1 MPDPFIMVAPNGA
14 RRTKADHPAL
24 PVTLPEIVD
33 TARTC
38 FAAGAHG
45 LHLHVREASGA
56 HSLDAGRYRE
66 TLDELARAVPDMR
79 LQITTEAVG
88 LYSVAQQLDCLE
100 QVRPGWASIAVRETA
115 RDMDLA
121 PRVYAACADMGCD
134 VQHILYDTDD
144 IALVKDWQA
153 RGIIHPDQSSVLF
166 VLGRYS
172 PGQVSDPSDLA
183 PFLAAL
189 PDAPDWMLCAFGP
202 QEHACLIHAAKHG
215 GNLRVGFENS
225 LVDANG
231 APHANN
237 AASVAALVHSLE
249 SASS

>member
-14 RRTKADHPAL
+14 RRTKADHLAL

-45 LHLHVREASGA
+45 LHLHVRDASGA

-144 IALVKDWQA
+144 IALLKDWQA

-172 PGQVSDPSDLA
+172 AGQVSAPSDLA

>member
-45 LHLHVREASGA
+45 LHLHVRDASGA

-144 IALVKDWQA
+144 IALLKDWQA

-172 PGQVSDPSDLA
+172 PGQVSNPSDLA